1 MNETTQFIK
10 RPGDRAAWLDARK
23 GYVGGSE
30 VAALLGLS
38 PWKTPVDLF
47 LDKSGRRADEQEP
60 SEALRLG
67 TELED
72 YAARRYAEET
82 GRTVRNY
89 GYMVTRGHALADVDR
104 LIVPDGAKVAAFHE
118 EVRTDGI
125 LECKTS
131 GVAWDEEPP
140 EYYQAQA
147 QLYAELLDCAFV
159 DFAVVFLAPRR
170 DFRIFR
176 VARDRDVGAA
186 LLDRIEAFWRESMI
200 PDTPPPA
207 VNLADAR
214 ALFPNARPECAK
226 DATAEVARAV
236 ERLREI
242 KAEADALD
250 EEAEGLRG
258 AVAAFMG
265 EADTLRVGGA
275 KAVTFRAP
283 KPRRVTDWKAVA
295 ADLHAPDAIVA
306 AHTTETPSARRFV
319 LCAAK

>member
-1 MNETTQFIK
+1 MNTETQFIK

-89 GYMVTRGHALADVDR
+89 GYMVVRGHALADVDR

-306 AHTTETPSARRFV
+306 AHTAETPSARRFV